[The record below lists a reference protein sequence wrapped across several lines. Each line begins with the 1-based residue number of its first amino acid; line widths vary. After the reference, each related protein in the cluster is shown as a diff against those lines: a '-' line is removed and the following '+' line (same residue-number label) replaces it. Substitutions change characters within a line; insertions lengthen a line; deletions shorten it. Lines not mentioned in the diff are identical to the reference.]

1 MLDSLASW
9 GELMAG
15 IVRRR
20 GRLFARFFPNYRT
33 LPRLVIAFALVIA
46 LTALGV
52 FAYRS
57 IAYCASEIKRVG
69 GGCVG
74 ITDGT
79 DGPVFG
85 AGTAEALR
93 LVGEENSRLPA
104 DPAGRDIVSIAY
116 VVPIAPPGTDDA
128 YASRMSGD
136 VMGVAVA
143 QRQANRTNRFGDRPL
158 IRVLVVNVGD
168 SAEPSLEPVEKLI
181 EMTKA
186 GPGENRVMA
195 VAVSGKSLDPLTG
208 AKSTTWQSYSPT
220 LSRPTY
226 SYA

>member
-1 MLDSLASW
+1 VFLDASPLTVAQGDLWQANALRFGVLALVLSLVTVFIVRVSVTQPLTQIARWTRTLKTGKPAPPPAVPDARLFGSLALEVS
-9 GELMAG
+9 GLATSLH
-15 IVRRR
+15 R
-20 GRLFARFFPNYRT
+20 ARVAAARE
-33 LPRLVIAFALVIA
+33 A
-46 LTALGV
+46 
-52 FAYRS
+52 
-57 IAYCASEIKRVG
+57 
-69 GGCVG
+69 
-74 ITDGT
+74 
-79 DGPVFG
+79 
-85 AGTAEALR
+85 ALR
-93 LVGEENSRLPA
+93 LRGESDWTEERLKQY
-104 DPAGRDIVSIAY
+104 VS
-116 VVPIAPPGTDDA
+116 
-128 YASRMSGD
+128 
-136 VMGVAVA
+136 
-143 QRQANRTNRFGDRPL
+143 QLLGDRPL